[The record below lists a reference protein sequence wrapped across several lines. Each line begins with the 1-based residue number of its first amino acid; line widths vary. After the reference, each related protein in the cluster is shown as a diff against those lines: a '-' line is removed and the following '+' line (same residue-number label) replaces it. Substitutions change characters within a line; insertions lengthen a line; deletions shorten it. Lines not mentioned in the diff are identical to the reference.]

1 MNEKDIIKITKIDNV
16 KIENTHNDF
25 QYPLQS
31 ILKIETREGGSRII
45 DLMAD
50 RDITDIDYLVVKETP
65 KTKEKILFKE
75 YEA

>member
-1 MNEKDIIKITKIDNV
+1 MNEKDIIKITKIENI
-16 KIENTHNDF
+16 KIKNTHNDF
-25 QYPLQS
+25 EYPLQS
-31 ILKIETREGGSRII
+31 ILKVETREGGSRII